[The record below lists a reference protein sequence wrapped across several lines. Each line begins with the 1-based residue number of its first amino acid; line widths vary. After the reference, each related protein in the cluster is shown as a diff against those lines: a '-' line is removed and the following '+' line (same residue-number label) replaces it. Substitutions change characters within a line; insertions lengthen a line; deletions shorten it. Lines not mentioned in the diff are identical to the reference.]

1 MDSSATMAINPNK
14 LLKQQFVSNLAGSS
28 MLEILSLTTV
38 IPVIV
43 LFRRSIVFNYVPGF
57 EASLKLSKKDDNVT
71 KTAKSF
77 SAYMSSMA
85 LDFMFI
91 LIPSLLIL
99 TVLSGWTNILALVL
113 TLFLLIHILVKR
125 YSTSDSKQILQTHDS
140 IKRSISSFRV
150 ITMLLTCIC
159 ILAVD
164 FKIFPRRY
172 AKAETYGTGWMDLGV
187 GSFVLANAIV
197 SRQARNIHSSGL
209 KTVLKSTCPLILLGL
224 GRLVSTAGVD
234 YQVHVGEYGVH
245 WNFFF
250 TLAGVALLTSAIN
263 IHPKYC
269 GIFGLLILIGYQV
282 FLLQGLNTYLL
293 SDVRGQDIISQNKE
307 GVYSIFGYWGMYLV
321 GVQMGYHL
329 FFQKDHSTSDGLR
342 QTRTRVFLVS
352 LVFWLLTVVLD
363 QYVERVSRRM
373 CNMAYVMLVMAVNFE
388 VLAIFMLS
396 EYSGGSN
403 FTVLEAAFDKNLLAS
418 FLLANVLT
426 GLVNLSLDTLFVSSI
441 QALVILT
448 LYMLVLCFIMGA
460 ADFRG
465 IRLKFW

>member
-1 MDSSATMAINPNK
+1 MDFSATMAINPNK
-14 LLKQQFVSNLAGSS
+14 FLKQQFVSNLTGSS

-38 IPVIV
+38 IPVFV
-43 LFRRSIVFNYVPGF
+43 LFRRSIAFNYVPGF
-57 EASLKLSKKDDNVT
+57 EASLTWLKKDDNDT

-77 SAYMSSMA
+77 SAYMCSMG

-113 TLFLLIHILVKR
+113 TLFLLIHVLVRR
-125 YSTSDSKQILQTHDS
+125 YGTSDSKQILQTHDS

-150 ITMLLTCIC
+150 ITM
-159 ILAVD
+159 
-164 FKIFPRRY
+164 
-172 AKAETYGTGWMDLGV
+172 DLGV

-197 SRQARNIHSSGL
+197 SRQARNVHSSGL
-209 KTVLKSTCPLILLGL
+209 KTALNSTCPLIFLGL
-224 GRLVSTAGVD
+224 ARLVSTAGVD

-250 TLAGVALLTSAIN
+250 TLAGVSLLTSAIN

-269 GIFGLLILIGYQV
+269 GIFGLFILI
-282 FLLQGLNTYLL
+282 
-293 SDVRGQDIISQNKE
+293 
-307 GVYSIFGYWGMYLV
+307 GYWGMYLV

-329 FFQKDHSTSDGLR
+329 FFQKNDSTSDGLQ
-342 QTRTRVFLVS
+342 QTRTRVFVVS

-441 QALVILT
+441 QALVILM
-448 LYMLVLCFIMGA
+448 LYMLVLCFVMGA
-460 ADFRG
+460 AHFRC